1 MIVDTSALLAV
12 ALAER
17 DATRFA
23 TAIVDASPRP
33 RMSAVTLVEASIVLE
48 GRGDVIAI
56 NRLEEFLRE
65 SNMEIL
71 PFTAAHAARARQ
83 AWRDFGKGR
92 HKAGLNYGD
101 CMTYATA
108 KEAGASLLF
117 KGNDF
122 PHTDIEPALK
132 D

>member
-23 TAIVDASPRP
+23 TAIVDAAPRP
-33 RMSAVTLVEASIVLE
+33 RISAVTLVEASIVLE
-48 GRGDVIAI
+48 GRGDVIAV

-71 PFTAAHAARARQ
+71 PFTAVHATRARQ

-92 HKAGLNYGD
+92 HKASLNYGD
-101 CMTYATA
+101 CMAYATA
-108 KEAGASLLF
+108 KEAGAPLLF